1 MAFGPPAILFVLG
14 LVAATLAALLSYYNS
29 IHKADEIEAVAERPI
44 ARLAQSLP
52 GTTERHKEQARK
64 DADIFDREVARLNAK
79 SAKNY
84 KLAHGSVG
92 HLSAMFIAG
101 CLFLTLSVR
110 EVRQLWSGSVLG
122 EPAIRTPSPQK

>member
-29 IHKADEIEAVAERPI
+29 IHKADEIEAVAERLI

-92 HLSAMFIAG
+92 HLSP
-101 CLFLTLSVR
+101 CLS
-110 EVRQLWSGSVLG
+110 LG
-122 EPAIRTPSPQK
+122 ACF